1 MKKFL
6 DNVSSQEAE
15 KLNILMAEFF
25 YGCNV
30 SFNTADSKYFKNFI
44 SALRP
49 AYKSPNRKLIAGSLL
64 DKVHD
69 KMNETNQKM
78 AQKMDKQAI
87 LLVDGWTNSSA
98 NHENVVTMLST
109 ANDENIF
116 LESYNFSEI
125 QETSVNLLEAI
136 KKSIELAKERYDID
150 VIAVVTDNARNMTSM
165 GDLLLPNVLFT
176 TCHSHTGN
184 LLAKDLIS
192 LKKFQTI
199 LTKVMTVQKK
209 FQETWARST
218 IARIWWKKIG
228 VIFSNSFCKHSKCYQ
243 IIY

>member
-1 MKKFL
+1 
-6 DNVSSQEAE
+6 
-15 KLNILMAEFF
+15 MAEFF

-49 AYKSPNRKLIAGSLL
+49 AYKPPNRKLIAGSLL

-69 KMNETNQKM
+69 KINEANQKL

-109 ANDENIF
+109 ANDEKIF

-125 QETSVNLLEAI
+125 PETSVNLFEAI
-136 KKSIELAKERYDID
+136 KKSIKLAKERYNID

-165 GDLLLPNVLFT
+165 GDLLPPNVLFT

-192 LKKFQTI
+192 LKRSQI
-199 LTKVMTVQKK
+199 IMTKVMTVQKNFK
-209 FQETWARST
+209 KPGLEARLLASGG
-218 IARIWWKKIG
+218 KKTG
-228 VIFSNSFCKHSKCYQ
+228 VIFSNSFCKHPKCYQ